1 MTGRNG
7 DCLTDAGD
15 LVGDW
20 MKEKKIIAV
29 FMLVFMIVVF
39 QGCTDITAY
48 IPNFGESAEE
58 NEEEEDMD
66 KNPVYR
72 SAKKEVAFLVDAI
85 ERKDAQAIKDKF
97 SPYAKSNIDNLD
109 AKIDRLIEEF
119 PGWNDDYELSDT
131 FQRWSNHG
139 KITYIMTPSFD
150 FDVDDKTYRMRMIY
164 YTESD
169 EDESKL
175 GYYSIQ
181 IYQRHNYEYSS
192 DVYTHGVE
200 DDPDILLWDY
210 TKD

>member
-1 MTGRNG
+1 
-7 DCLTDAGD
+7 
-15 LVGDW
+15 
-20 MKEKKIIAV
+20 MKKKKMIAV
-29 FMLVFMIVVF
+29 FMLILMVAVF
-39 QGCTDITAY
+39 QGCEDIKGDIA
-48 IPNFGESAEE
+48 NFGESAEE
-58 NEEEEDMD
+58 NKETEMEQDAD

-72 SAKKEVAFLVDAI
+72 SAKEEVAFLVDAI

-109 AKIDRLIEEF
+109 EKIDRLIEEF

-139 KITYIMTPSFD
+139 KITYMMTPSFD
-150 FDVDDKTYRMRMIY
+150 YTVDDKGYCLRMIY

-169 EDESKL
+169 EDETKL
-175 GYYSIQ
+175 GWYSLQ
-181 IYQRHNYEYSS
+181 IFEYPNPDYS
-192 DVYTHGVE
+192 DKFYMHGVD

>member
-1 MTGRNG
+1 
-7 DCLTDAGD
+7 
-15 LVGDW
+15 
-20 MKEKKIIAV
+20 MKKKKIIAV
-29 FMLVFMIVVF
+29 FMLVLMIVVF
-39 QGCTDITAY
+39 QGCTDITEY
-48 IPNFGESAEE
+48 IPDFGESAEE
-58 NEEEEDMD
+58 NKETEEEEDMD

-72 SAKKEVAFLVDAI
+72 SAKEEVTFLVDAI

-131 FQRWSNHG
+131 FERWSNHG
-139 KITYIMTPSFD
+139 KITYMMTPSYD
-150 FDVDDKTYRMRMIY
+150 FVVDDKTYRMRIIY

-169 EDESKL
+169 EDKSKL

-181 IYQRHNYEYSS
+181 IYERWNYEYSS
-192 DVYTHGVE
+192 DCYLHGVD